1 MKNSKCTVDG
11 RTKAARYA
19 RTAPRTLMPR
29 PTMYESKKTYNRQR
43 SKKEL
48 STNISEGEST

>member
-19 RTAPRTLMPR
+19 RNAPRTLMPR